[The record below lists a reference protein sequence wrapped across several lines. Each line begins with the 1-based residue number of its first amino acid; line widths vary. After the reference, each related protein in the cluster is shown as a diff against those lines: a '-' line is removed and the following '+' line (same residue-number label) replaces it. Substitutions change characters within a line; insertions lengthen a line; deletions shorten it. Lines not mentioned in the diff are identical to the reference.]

1 MKNKTSYVTFDGRT
15 IVDTNAL
22 LQAPK
27 VKATLRKLSASTK
40 KLIQSGRGQGISV
53 VKRAPVNS

>member
-1 MKNKTSYVTFDGRT
+1 MKKKTSYVTFDGRT

-27 VKATLRKLSASTK
+27 VQATLRKVSASTN
-40 KLIQSGRGQGISV
+40 KLVQSGRGQGISIV
-53 VKRAPVNS
+53 RRSPVAS